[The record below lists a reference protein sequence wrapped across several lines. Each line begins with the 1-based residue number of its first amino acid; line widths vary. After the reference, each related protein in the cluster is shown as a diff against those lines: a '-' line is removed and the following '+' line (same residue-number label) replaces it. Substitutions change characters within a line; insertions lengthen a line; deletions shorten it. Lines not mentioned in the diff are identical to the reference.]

1 MRREFTEPYK
11 DPGPQLR
18 VRFGFLTLAPQVET
32 PSCSPQAQNKTQ
44 KVCNAAKRVVC
55 SPENSRSSPPSWPTS
70 SGKWWTSRKPT
81 AVLLIEVPRTEGRR
95 WRERERERESEPRL
109 IRVGARADCLGLVWF
124 GKFRRVQDK
133 GVNLEGESSGLIYK
147 PILTPMIPKVG
158 FKGLG

>member
-1 MRREFTEPYK
+1 MGGRTFNFLDLCIFVYLGKVELLGGPGYLRREFTEPYK

-95 WRERERERESEPRL
+95 WRERERERE
-109 IRVGARADCLGLVWF
+109 RAEVDSSRC
-124 GKFRRVQDK
+124 
-133 GVNLEGESSGLIYK
+133 EG
-147 PILTPMIPKVG
+147 
-158 FKGLG
+158 